1 MSFCFLFGS
10 RGSTGREKND
20 KPLPPSL
27 SRPNTFL
34 RGSSSKEL
42 LLDNQAQEEQR
53 REMLET
59 VKQLTGAME
68 MDRNSTEAERSKAK
82 EPGRGSPGLRD
93 LTECVDGTGTAC
105 QEQGQ
110 VAVQGTVTCTSQSW
124 VTQLSQAGL
133 GLYPSAAPPWDP
145 AGLRGCRCQHSPTP
159 WHCLPCVILSLS
171 PDQCQFFRNAMSAL
185 FKHSPGPGQGFGS
198 GTDGAQQLFSC
209 QPSFQPVL
217 VQQEGGTHQGD
228 LSVTLSVL

>member
-1 MSFCFLFGS
+1 MS
-10 RGSTGREKND
+10 
-20 KPLPPSL
+20 
-27 SRPNTFL
+27 
-34 RGSSSKEL
+34 
-42 LLDNQAQEEQR
+42 
-53 REMLET
+53 
-59 VKQLTGAME
+59 
-68 MDRNSTEAERSKAK
+68 
-82 EPGRGSPGLRD
+82 
-93 LTECVDGTGTAC
+93 
-105 QEQGQ
+105 QGQ
-110 VAVQGTVTCTSQSW
+110 VSVQGTVTCTSQSW

-209 QPSFQPVL
+209 QPSFQPAL

-228 LSVTLSVL
+228 LSVTLSVLQLLLFLPASLGCSVSGKMGTLRVMFPVTEPLQ